1 MTSLSHAFQSWGRS
15 WQVSRMHPDLRR
27 SLAMVAVWLV
37 IINIFALLA
46 FNRLNLSQD
55 SAFEWITPHNVRVI
69 PQSWDMVKLHD
80 RWDSYWYLDI
90 AENGYYMRGEEDISN
105 VVFFP
110 LYPLLIWAAGHL
122 TAGDL
127 ILAGWLVSSL
137 FLALAA
143 VQLTRL
149 VQEFHPELE
158 PTLPLAF
165 LLVAPPAFFL
175 NAVYSESLF
184 LFLSLMVTRK
194 ALQGRFLQASLW
206 AALATASRVAGVFLC
221 LLLLL
226 EFLRSRGWRALFT
239 REVWPLT
246 LAPTG
251 ILAFF
256 FYHWIAFD
264 NFFLFLQVQGNFGR
278 DFGFELKDFFAR
290 NNPDLAN
297 TLLDLVTAACALL
310 LTLVTLLRYRLSY
323 GLYMLFSLGTAL
335 SSGTVLGIS
344 RYTMV
349 LFPIYL
355 VAASVR
361 SPVGRCAWFFG
372 STLLL
377 ALDIIRFVNHY
388 WTS

>member
-1 MTSLSHAFQSWGRS
+1 MALLETLRRRTLSLGADLLQ
-15 WQVSRMHPDLRR
+15 PDLRR

-37 IINIFALLA
+37 IVNVFALLA
-46 FNRLNLSQD
+46 FNRLNLAPD
-55 SAFEWITPHNVRVI
+55 TAFEWMNPKSVRAVTQDWNLIELHN
-69 PQSWDMVKLHD
+69 

-90 AENGYYMRGEEDISN
+90 AKSGYYLRGEEDIAN
-105 VVFFP
+105 VVYFP
-110 LYPLLIWAAGHL
+110 LYPLLMRAMGHL
-122 TAGDL
+122 TGGDL
-127 ILAGWLVSSL
+127 VLAGWIVSCL

-143 VQLTRL
+143 VQLTKLTR
-149 VQEFHPELE
+149 EFHPELE
-158 PTLPLAF
+158 ATLPLAF

-184 LFLSLMVTRK
+184 LFLSLVVVRH
-194 ALQGRFLQASLW
+194 ARHGHFLQASFW
-206 AALATASRVAGVFLC
+206 AALATATRVAGLFLC
-221 LLLLL
+221 LLLLV
-226 EFLRSRGWRALFT
+226 EFIQARGWRGLF
-239 REVWPLT
+239 RWSVWPLA
-246 LAPTG
+246 LAPLG
-251 ILAFF
+251 IVAFFGYHWLAF
-256 FYHWIAFD
+256 D
-264 NFFLFLQVQGNFGR
+264 DFFLFLHVQDHFGR

-297 TLLDLVTAACALL
+297 TLLDLATTAWALL
-310 LTLVTLLRYRLSY
+310 LALVALWRLRLSY
-323 GLYMLFSLGTAL
+323 GLYMLFSLGIAL

-355 VAASVR
+355 LAASLR
-361 SPVGRCAWFFG
+361 SMVGRSSWMLA